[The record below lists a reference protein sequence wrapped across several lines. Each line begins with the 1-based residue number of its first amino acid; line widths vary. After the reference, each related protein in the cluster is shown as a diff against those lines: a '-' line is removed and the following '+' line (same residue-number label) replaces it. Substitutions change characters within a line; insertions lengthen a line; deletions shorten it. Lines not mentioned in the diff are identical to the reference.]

1 MVSKN
6 NVGLFVGTVA
16 ALCHLVWVVLVA
28 AGVAQ
33 KLMTWLLS
41 MHFMQVTG
49 HTVMEFNWLT
59 GLELVVMTFVGGY
72 VAGYILALL
81 WGWIVKK

>member
-6 NVGLFVGTVA
+6 NVGLFVGVVA
-16 ALCHLVWVVLVA
+16 GLCHLVWVVLVG

-33 KLMTWLLS
+33 KLVTWLLS
-41 MHFMQVTG
+41 MHFMQDTG
-49 HTVMEFNWLT
+49 YTITAFNWLT
-59 GLELVVMTFVGGY
+59 GLELVVMAFVGGY
-72 VAGYILALL
+72 VVGYVLTLL

>member
-1 MVSKN
+1 MISKN

-16 ALCHLVWVVLVA
+16 ALCHLIWVVLVG

-33 KLMTWLLS
+33 KMVTWLFS
-41 MHFMQVTG
+41 MHFVQIAG
-49 HTVMEFNWLT
+49 YTVAEFNWLT
-59 GLELVVMTFVGGY
+59 ALELVVMTFVVGY
-72 VAGYILALL
+72 VVGYVLTLL